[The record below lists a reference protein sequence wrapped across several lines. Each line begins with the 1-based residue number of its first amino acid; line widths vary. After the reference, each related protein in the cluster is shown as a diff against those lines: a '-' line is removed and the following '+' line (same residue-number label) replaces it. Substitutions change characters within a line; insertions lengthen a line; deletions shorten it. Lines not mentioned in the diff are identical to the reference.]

1 MGIAGGV
8 ETMSNGSMKDMQSAK
23 NISKSVYENEK
34 AAACLMP
41 MGLTSEN
48 VAKEFGIDRGTQ
60 DQLAFE
66 SHAKAAAAVKNGW
79 TKTEIT
85 PYKTFVKDEKG
96 EQKEILVDM
105 DDGCRPETTL

>member
-1 MGIAGGV
+1 
-8 ETMSNGSMKDMQSAK
+8 
-23 NISKSVYENEK
+23 
-34 AAACLMP
+34 MP

-48 VAKEFGIDRGTQ
+48 VAKEFGIDRATQ

-85 PYKTFVKDEKG
+85 PYKTLVKDDKG
-96 EQKEILVDM
+96 EQKEVLVDM
-105 DDGCRPETTL
+105 DDGCRPETTLASLGKLKPVFAKDGSTTAGNAS

>member
-1 MGIAGGV
+1 VATVANAIASGEISMGIAGGV

-23 NISKSVYENEK
+23 GLNKNVFENEK

-48 VAKEFGIDRGTQ
+48 VAKEFGVDRKTQ

-66 SHAKAAAAVKNGW
+66 SHQKAAIA
-79 TKTEIT
+79 
-85 PYKTFVKDEKG
+85 
-96 EQKEILVDM
+96 
-105 DDGCRPETTL
+105 